1 MTRSVRQPADR
12 QGFNSILVANRGEIA
27 CRILRSARD
36 LGYRTVAVYSE
47 ADRDAPHTA
56 MADEAV
62 LIGPAAVGQ
71 SYLDAKRIL
80 EAAARSGAEAIHPGY
95 GFLSE
100 NAGFAR
106 ACREA
111 GICFIGPPAEAIEL
125 MGNKAEAKRR
135 MLEAGVPC
143 VPGYQG
149 HEQDDATLAAAA
161 DELGLPIMVK
171 AAAGGGGRG
180 MRLVRERRALADG
193 LRLARAE
200 ALGAFGS
207 EELILEK
214 ALARPRHVEFQV
226 FADRHGNVYHLGER
240 DCSVQR
246 RHQKVVEEAP
256 CPVMHADLRQRM
268 GAAAIEAARSIG
280 YVGAGTV
287 EFLLDEESAFY
298 FLEMNTRLQVEHPVT
313 EMVTGFDLVELQIS
327 VAQGDPLPPA
337 LANVPFEGHAIE
349 ARLYAEDPAQDFRPG
364 TGRVELWRRPVGVG
378 VRVDAGI
385 DTGMEIS
392 PFYDAM
398 VAKIIA
404 WGTNREVARRRLLR
418 ALRETALF
426 GVATNRDYLIRI
438 LENEVF
444 AAGQATTAFITEQA
458 AGLQQAPLLGDFNR
472 AAAAAVL
479 SYRAQ
484 AARSAAAA
492 VRVSTPLL
500 NWSSSGALA
509 SHYLLAAAEREQR
522 LTVTASNG
530 HYRVGDGQRQ
540 LSIEVLQDDGN
551 CAEIVLD
558 GAAHRLIYRAAS
570 DTVTWIALDDRSE
583 CHVNRLTESAGEAE
597 VGGDRRITAPMHG
610 LLREVSVAEGERV
623 VRGQCLLVLEAM
635 KMQHEVL
642 AGIDGIIRS
651 ISREPGAQVAAG
663 ELILEIEPA
672 ESGADHA
679 CQTPMGTPGT

>member
-1 MTRSVRQPADR
+1 MTHRSAQAADR
-12 QGFNSILVANRGEIA
+12 KGFNSILVANRGEIA
-27 CRILRSARD
+27 CRVLRSARD

-47 ADRDAPHTA
+47 ADRAAPHTA

-62 LIGPAAVGQ
+62 LIGPAAVSE
-71 SYLDAKRIL
+71 SYLDMERIL
-80 EAAARSGAEAIHPGY
+80 EAAARTGAEAIHPGY

-100 NAGFAR
+100 NAAFAR
-106 ACREA
+106 ACRDA
-111 GICFIGPPAEAIEL
+111 GLCFIGPPVEAIEL
-125 MGNKAEAKRR
+125 MGNKAEARRR

-149 HEQDDATLAAAA
+149 QDQDDATLTAAA
-161 DELGLPIMVK
+161 DEIGFPVMVK

-180 MRLVRERRALADG
+180 MRLVPEREGLAAAL
-193 LRLARAE
+193 RHARGE

-256 CPVMHADLRQRM
+256 CPVMHEDLRRRM

-280 YVGAGTV
+280 YLGAGTV
-287 EFLLDEESAFY
+287 EFLLDEEGAFH
-298 FLEMNTRLQVEHPVT
+298 FLEMNTRLQVEHAVT
-313 EMVTGFDLVELQIS
+313 ELVTGLDLVELQIS
-327 VAQGDPLPPA
+327 VAQGEPLPPA
-337 LANVPFEGHAIE
+337 LADIPFSGHAIE
-349 ARLYAEDPAQDFRPG
+349 VRLYAEDPARDFRPG
-364 TGRVELWRRPVGVG
+364 TGRIELWRPPAGAG

-385 DTGMEIS
+385 DSGLEIS

-404 WGTNREVARRRLLR
+404 WGGNREIARKRLLR

-438 LENEVF
+438 LEDEVF
-444 AAGQATTAFITEQA
+444 ATGQATTAFITEQA
-458 AGLQQAPLLGDFNR
+458 ASLQQAPLLDDFNR

-479 SYRAQ
+479 SFRAQ
-484 AARSAAAA
+484 AARSAATA

-500 NWSSSGALA
+500 NWSSSGALGA
-509 SHYLLAAAEREQR
+509 HYLLAAGESEQR
-522 LTVTASNG
+522 LTVSASNG
-530 HYRVGDGQRQ
+530 HYRVSDGQQQ
-540 LSIEVLQDDGN
+540 LTIEVLQDDGS

-558 GAAHRLIYRAAS
+558 GAAHRVIYRSVS
-570 DTVTWIALDDRSE
+570 DAVIWIAVDDRSE
-583 CHVNRLTESAGEAE
+583 CHVNRLNEPAGEAKA
-597 VGGDRRITAPMHG
+597 GGDGRIAAPMHG

-642 AGIDGIIRS
+642 AGVDGVVSS
-651 ISREPGAQVAAG
+651 ITREPGAQVAAG
-663 ELILEIEPA
+663 DLILEIEPA
-672 ESGADHA
+672 EPDEDA
-679 CQTPMGTPGT
+679 